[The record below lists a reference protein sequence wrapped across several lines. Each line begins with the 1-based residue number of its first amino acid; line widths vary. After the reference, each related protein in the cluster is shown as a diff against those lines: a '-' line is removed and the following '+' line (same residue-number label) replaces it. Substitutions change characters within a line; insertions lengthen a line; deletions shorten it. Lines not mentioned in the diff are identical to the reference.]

1 MKLYIIPAIL
11 AVVAI
16 GAWKLYQHGY
26 DVSEMQNRAES
37 AETLRAETAL
47 HARLANQEADE
58 RLAAERRALTAEA
71 RGDALAEDA
80 RQAAVIERQRKDAG
94 CPEQCFSVSWPSQ

>member
-1 MKLYIIPAIL
+1 MKLYIIPAII
-11 AVVAI
+11 AVAAI
-16 GAWKLYQHGY
+16 GAYKLYQHGY

-37 AETLRAETAL
+37 AETAL

-80 RQAAVIERQRKDAG
+80 RQAAVLERQRKDAG